1 MELMNQLLFGIFGLI
16 LFGIFLTVQVDNQ
29 LHNSLESFLFWRYT
43 VLLRSI
49 AYFFWFL
56 VPFFGSVCLL
66 PANYLYIASVVLL
79 ALFLSSWN
87 APIKR
92 SVMYILAIG
101 YVIFCFV
108 FLHFFL
114 KENSFVAR
122 VNTVAGTQIPLMIW
136 ELFSIAYYLRKKRDY
151 VVGVLIFFLAL
162 QVTAYSFRIITVNR
176 SPHLNIQ
183 NIVNAD
189 LLSSMMSWTS
199 NGINVIVYILIN
211 AYLYRRLWKKEREST
226 YKYDIAS
233 KERTRIQEL
242 LVEREKL
249 VSYLL
254 KSNKTAST
262 GALAASL
269 AHELS
274 QPLGASLLNAQ
285 HLKSL
290 MDRNVVK
297 LDLEKDIVNS
307 IEADTRRAGQII
319 RSLRALFSGD
329 AITLERIDL
338 IGLVYSIAQLVEPEC
353 RGSNIELL
361 IEMPER
367 CYINANSN
375 DIHQAILNVL
385 NNAIQSLKSKNNIE
399 KKHILIAINLQG
411 EQVTIN
417 ISDNGPGVPIEREHS
432 LFELLDSQKESG
444 MGLGLWLC
452 KYIMTRRG
460 GDIFYK
466 RGSNGGATFS
476 LVFPPPIPVDDL
488 RI

>member
-1 MELMNQLLFGIFGLI
+1 M
-16 LFGIFLTVQVDNQ
+16 
-29 LHNSLESFLFWRYT
+29 
-43 VLLRSI
+43 
-49 AYFFWFL
+49 
-56 VPFFGSVCLL
+56 
-66 PANYLYIASVVLL
+66 
-79 ALFLSSWN
+79 
-87 APIKR
+87 
-92 SVMYILAIG
+92 
-101 YVIFCFV
+101 

-136 ELFSIAYYLRKKRDY
+136 EFFSIAYCLRKKRDY
-151 VVGVLIFFLAL
+151 VVGILIFFLAL
-162 QVTAYSFRIITVNR
+162 QVTAYSFGIITVNR

-307 IEADTRRAGQII
+307 IEADTRKAGQII

-329 AITLERIDL
+329 AITLARIDL

-367 CYINANSN
+367 CYINANSIE
-375 DIHQAILNVL
+375 IHQAILNVL
-385 NNAIQSLKSKNNIE
+385 NNAI
-399 KKHILIAINLQG
+399 
-411 EQVTIN
+411 
-417 ISDNGPGVPIEREHS
+417 
-432 LFELLDSQKESG
+432 
-444 MGLGLWLC
+444 
-452 KYIMTRRG
+452 
-460 GDIFYK
+460 
-466 RGSNGGATFS
+466 
-476 LVFPPPIPVDDL
+476 
-488 RI
+488 

>member
-1 MELMNQLLFGIFGLI
+1 
-16 LFGIFLTVQVDNQ
+16 
-29 LHNSLESFLFWRYT
+29 
-43 VLLRSI
+43 
-49 AYFFWFL
+49 
-56 VPFFGSVCLL
+56 
-66 PANYLYIASVVLL
+66 
-79 ALFLSSWN
+79 
-87 APIKR
+87 
-92 SVMYILAIG
+92 
-101 YVIFCFV
+101 
-108 FLHFFL
+108 
-114 KENSFVAR
+114 
-122 VNTVAGTQIPLMIW
+122 
-136 ELFSIAYYLRKKRDY
+136 
-151 VVGVLIFFLAL
+151 
-162 QVTAYSFRIITVNR
+162 
-176 SPHLNIQ
+176 
-183 NIVNAD
+183 
-189 LLSSMMSWTS
+189 MSWTS

-290 MDRNVVK
+290 MDRKVVK
-297 LDLEKDIVNS
+297 PDLEKDIVNS

-361 IEMPER
+361 IEMPEQ
-367 CYINANSN
+367 CYINANSIE
-375 DIHQAILNVL
+375 IHQAILNVL

-452 KYIMTRRG
+452 KHIMTRHG

-466 RGSNGGATFS
+466 RGSNAGATFS
-476 LVFPPPIPVDDL
+476 LVFPPPIPFDDL